1 MRAVLIFALI
11 TFAWG
16 CHHDNTGQMGAPDAS
31 VDDTDMFL
39 RIDDLAGL
47 EAAVCG
53 TNSKKAEQ
61 VGLDVVFAVDNSYSM
76 DFNLKWQE
84 VSAAL
89 ESFLGDPKFNG
100 LGVGIQ
106 YFPLRAQCNVA
117 DYAVPAVPVATLPSA
132 ALESFLGDPKFNGLG
147 VGIQYFPLRAQ
158 CNVADYAVPAVP
170 VATLPS
176 AAPALIADIQSRRMS
191 GGTALVPALT
201 GILQY
206 AATVNPAGSSRR
218 TVVILATDGAPDNTC
233 LPHDDGGMAL
243 DPIAVTAGIVQAA
256 AKSTPP
262 IVTYVIG
269 VGSDLTALNTIAA
282 AGGGAPSAFLV
293 DINADIEA
301 QFRDALDAIRKQAL
315 VCDFIIPDPAPGLH
329 IDYDK
334 VNVTF
339 SDPDT
344 MSQTQFV
351 YVGSQADCA
360 KAPNTGWYYDDPM
373 NPTQVVLCDGACE
386 QVRDSDNGHVD
397 IVFGC
402 AQIIP

>member
-89 ESFLGDPKFNG
+89 
-100 LGVGIQ
+100 V
-106 YFPLRAQCNVA
+106 
-117 DYAVPAVPVATLPSA
+117 
-132 ALESFLGDPKFNGLG
+132 SFLGDPKFNGLG